1 MRDYRRFWVLW
12 SPLAYMA
19 GIFLLSSVPGEI
31 HPEEPGMLRV
41 FLWVPPDVQNLLHVP
56 VFAGLAWL
64 WCGSLQRLRL
74 PQGTVIWLALV
85 ITDGQFDALVS
96 FTFNLGT
103 GVSQRST
110 LRRKENREEH
120 AQVLREFMRWVWAG
134 GRRLQGLIEHRAA
147 GTANY
152 FSLVY

>member
-56 VFAGLAWL
+56 VYAGLAWL

-74 PQGTVIWLALV
+74 PQGTVIWLA
-85 ITDGQFDALVS
+85 FALTVGYGLLDELHQS
-96 FTFNLGT
+96 FVPGRLANGADLLLNTLGAALA
-103 GVSQRST
+103 VW
-110 LRRKENREEH
+110 LFRRWPGR
-120 AQVLREFMRWVWAG
+120 VLR
-134 GRRLQGLIEHRAA
+134 
-147 GTANY
+147 
-152 FSLVY
+152 